1 MFALAHVWLTA
12 HFSNVTS
19 LLAFFYYFF
28 WSQLDSSYRSTSR
41 AVGRFW
47 QLLGLLLS
55 SASFPPSLQRQHH
68 ISQSFSGCVCWSFWG
83 PIICSQKTNSFL
95 AGLVEKQSANNV
107 LWKNRSCSVIHL
119 CGFFHPIDNDLQV
132 FAGQTLLW
140 VACVP
145 CKNLCFF
152 TVLRSLLPSFQDML
166 QHVPGW
172 LLQTGDETRISA
184 AGPSGLLQRLRCCFY
199 RKYFHAFSVLLQF
212 QLPNNWLDRC

>member
-1 MFALAHVWLTA
+1 MFALAHIWLTA
-12 HFSNVTS
+12 HFSNRH
-19 LLAFFYYFF
+19 LAACLFHI

-119 CGFFHPIDNDLQV
+119 CGFFHPIDNDLHV
-132 FAGQTLLW
+132 FADQAILW
-140 VACVP
+140 VACIP
-145 CKNLCFF
+145 CKNLCFV
-152 TVLRSLLPSFQDML
+152 TVLRSLLLSFRDML
-166 QHVPGW
+166 RHVPGW
-172 LLQTGDETRISA
+172 LLQTQDETRKICCRPERSPA
-184 AGPSGLLQRLRCCFY
+184 MSPLLLLQEVLPCI
-199 RKYFHAFSVLLQF
+199 FSAVTVSVTQ
-212 QLPNNWLDRC
+212 

>member
-1 MFALAHVWLTA
+1 M
-12 HFSNVTS
+12 TS
-19 LLAFFYYFF
+19 WITVGFNILLNHEGKSDLSTCSRLLAYDWQLISLTVTLLVAFLFYFFF
-28 WSQLDSSYRSTSR
+28 WSQLDSSYRSTSL
-41 AVGRFW
+41 AVGRLW

-119 CGFFHPIDNDLQV
+119 CGSFHPIDNDLHV
-132 FAGQTLLW
+132 LAGQTLLW

-152 TVLRSLLPSFQDML
+152 TVVRSLLPSFL
-166 QHVPGW
+166 RHAAARSRVTFTNTRW
-172 LLQTGDETRISA
+172 DENF
-184 AGPSGLLQRLRCCFY
+184 CC
-199 RKYFHAFSVLLQF
+199 R
-212 QLPNNWLDRC
+212 P